1 MKNKLASLAMI
12 FGRLPTNAPE
22 HEKIKSVLN
31 RLQVEAQNIA
41 KIIAEPDPMKS
52 AAAIT
57 LVLNAEKA
65 RLRELAAK
73 SRADIASVLT
83 VNAANVLATQTKNS
97 KLIADE
103 YAAEIRQ
110 VFRGLD
116 NGEKAA
122 FIEYAATTNDGP
134 TLAAILLPPAVLT
147 GMTPE
152 LQADYKQ
159 YYFDKASPLARG
171 QQAAFDETQAV
182 CSGVL
187 QICEQ
192 IAQPQA

>member
-12 FGRLPTNAPE
+12 VGRLPANAPE

-31 RLQVEAQNIA
+31 RLHTEAQNIA
-41 KIIAEPDPMKS
+41 KIVAEPDPMKS

-83 VNAANVLATQTKNS
+83 VNAANVQATQTKNS
-97 KLIADE
+97 KLIPNE
-103 YAAEIRQ
+103 YASEIRS
-110 VFRGLD
+110 VFRALD
-116 NGEKAA
+116 NGEKAV

-134 TLAAILLPPAVLT
+134 TLAAILQAPAVLT
-147 GMTPE
+147 GLSPQ

-159 YYFDKASPLARG
+159 YYFDLASPLAKG

-187 QICEQ
+187 QLCDQ
-192 IAQPQA
+192 IAQPVA